1 MQHFSREQLIASL
14 LQELTK
20 AQAGFQAAQLA
31 AWRELAPGAA
41 LPAAEHLAAI
51 QEIKLQLQ
59 LAPYV
64 VPWPQRLYRWLR
76 GSRANGPTQYR
87 FATPEDSQPI
97 TLTLRAGRGSDGYR
111 IASETPAAPGES
123 Q

>member
-31 AWRELAPGAA
+31 AWHELAPGAT
-41 LPAAEHLAAI
+41 PPTVEHLAAI
-51 QEIKLQLQ
+51 QDIELQLQ

-64 VPWPQRLYRWLR
+64 DPWPQRFYRWLR
-76 GSRANGPTQYR
+76 GCQESGAMQYR
-87 FATPEDSQPI
+87 LATPEDHQPI
-97 TLTLRAGRGSDGYR
+97 TLTLRAARGSDGYR
-111 IASETPAAPGES
+111 IASETPSSPGES